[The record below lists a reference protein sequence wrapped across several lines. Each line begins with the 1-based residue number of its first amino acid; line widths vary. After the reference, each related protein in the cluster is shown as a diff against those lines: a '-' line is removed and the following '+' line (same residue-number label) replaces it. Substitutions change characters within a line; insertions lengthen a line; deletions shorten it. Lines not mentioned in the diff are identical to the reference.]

1 MSELTIENEKQ
12 NVPSTD
18 IIQVQGMDIDG
29 IDIGLIEL
37 KNFDLQLDKYV
48 TKILLQNSAG
58 TTTREYNNEKVAK
71 TEIDAKQLN
80 GTTVII
86 EYQIKVTN
94 VGEVAGYARKIA
106 DYIPNDLKFSSE
118 LNKDWYESDGTL
130 YTTSIANDSIAPGES
145 KILTLTLTKTM
156 TENNTGLVNN
166 TAEIV
171 EDYNEL
177 GLEDSN
183 STPGNK
189 VKDENDYSS
198 ADVLLSIRTGGGVYI
213 SIGVIIAIIVA
224 SGVVA
229 GVIVKKKNAKED
241 EE

>member
-1 MSELTIENEKQ
+1 
-12 NVPSTD
+12 
-18 IIQVQGMDIDG
+18 
-29 IDIGLIEL
+29 
-37 KNFDLQLDKYV
+37 
-48 TKILLQNSAG
+48 
-58 TTTREYNNEKVAK
+58 
-71 TEIDAKQLN
+71 
-80 GTTVII
+80 
-86 EYQIKVTN
+86 
-94 VGEVAGYARKIA
+94 
-106 DYIPNDLKFSSE
+106 
-118 LNKDWYESDGTL
+118 
-130 YTTSIANDSIAPGES
+130 
-145 KILTLTLTKTM
+145 M

-189 VKDENDYSS
+189 VKGENDYSS

-229 GVIVKKKNAKED
+229 GVIVKKKNAK
-241 EE
+241 